1 MTRNVVIL
9 LGLVALLVAN
19 VILTHNL
26 LTKPF
31 PGMNDFMSRWEG
43 ARSFF
48 QDGVSPYSDQATA
61 NIQNRI
67 YGRSA
72 MGDEDPG
79 LFVYPFY
86 TVFIVAP
93 TIPLNY
99 AWASA
104 VWMVLLEACLIVAF
118 MLILNLFSWQPPLW
132 LMPILL
138 IWALMDYFAGRGL
151 FLGQP
156 SHVVYL
162 LQILTIWAL
171 FKPRWDIVAGVAL
184 AISTFK
190 PQMGYLLVPILLI
203 WAMWVKRYRFVM
215 AFIFGWALLM
225 GVSFILQPDWF
236 TAWVNQVRLYPDYTA
251 ASYPD
256 TGSPIWIIVRYYL
269 QQGALLEWAVNG
281 VFLFVLLWAWYAVL
295 VQRKHER
302 LLWAITLTLVVTHII
317 ALRTATPHFVVFN
330 LALIFYF
337 KQIYQRW
344 GGLPVLLLV
353 IGLFAFHWAQ
363 FFITVQG
370 RDSLEHPSMFLILP
384 FVTFGLLLIT
394 RRMWWGYDR

>member
-104 VWMVLLEACLIVAF
+104 VWMVLLEVCLIVAF
-118 MLILNLFSWQPPLW
+118 MLILNLF
-132 LMPILL
+132 
-138 IWALMDYFAGRGL
+138 
-151 FLGQP
+151 
-156 SHVVYL
+156 
-162 LQILTIWAL
+162 
-171 FKPRWDIVAGVAL
+171 
-184 AISTFK
+184 
-190 PQMGYLLVPILLI
+190 
-203 WAMWVKRYRFVM
+203 
-215 AFIFGWALLM
+215 
-225 GVSFILQPDWF
+225 
-236 TAWVNQVRLYPDYTA
+236 
-251 ASYPD
+251 
-256 TGSPIWIIVRYYL
+256 
-269 QQGALLEWAVNG
+269 
-281 VFLFVLLWAWYAVL
+281 
-295 VQRKHER
+295 
-302 LLWAITLTLVVTHII
+302 
-317 ALRTATPHFVVFN
+317 
-330 LALIFYF
+330 
-337 KQIYQRW
+337 
-344 GGLPVLLLV
+344 
-353 IGLFAFHWAQ
+353 
-363 FFITVQG
+363 
-370 RDSLEHPSMFLILP
+370 
-384 FVTFGLLLIT
+384 
-394 RRMWWGYDR
+394 